1 MSLGKSRTEFPF
13 RSNPLRRQQM
23 NRRSF
28 LKTTST
34 ADGAAAAGSK
44 LSTLAIGQ
52 SVQAGP
58 TFRRPKI
65 ILPVPTPEAKF
76 QHVED
81 GVPDT
86 QLTREATGLLRE
98 FSTPLLFSHSHRV
111 FFWANRFKTHRSK
124 TLKSV

>member
-1 MSLGKSRTEFPF
+1 
-13 RSNPLRRQQM
+13 M

-34 ADGAAAAGSK
+34 AGGAAAAGSK
-44 LSTLAIGQ
+44 VSTPAIGQ

-86 QLTREATGLLRE
+86 SQRESFPARMLVVSR
-98 FSTPLLFSHSHRV
+98 RV
-111 FFWANRFKTHRSK
+111 LDVSSAPRKLHP
-124 TLKSV
+124 SVCESSC

>member
-65 ILPVPTPEAKF
+65 ILPVPIARK
-76 QHVED
+76 D
-81 GVPDT
+81 YPDLAPGDADHAVRGRG
-86 QLTREATGLLRE
+86 QLPLQPLRRNKGLAAQGL
-98 FSTPLLFSHSHRV
+98 S
-111 FFWANRFKTHRSK
+111 ANRDRPDGARPQSR
-124 TLKSV
+124 

>member
-1 MSLGKSRTEFPF
+1 
-13 RSNPLRRQQM
+13 M

-28 LKTTST
+28 LQSTST

-44 LSTLAIGQ
+44 LSTLGIGQ

-86 QLTREATGLLRE
+86 QLTREAGVRPGRQPVNIGLCLGFGCGTE
-98 FSTPLLFSHSHRV
+98 AV
-111 FFWANRFKTHRSK
+111 
-124 TLKSV
+124 